1 MYKNKTQKQI
11 FLLFTC
17 DEQCST
23 NSQRL
28 IMATTSRTKLKLKIA
43 ELIELG
49 DFDYNNSEW
58 DRSTQAKYFRK
69 DFDQYT
75 RTDINS
81 LLKYGF
87 LDYCY
92 DGEEI

>member
-1 MYKNKTQKQI
+1 MYNNKTKKQI
-11 FLLFTC
+11 YLLFTC
-17 DEQCST
+17 DEWCTKST
-23 NSQRL
+23 QRL
-28 IMATTSRTKLKLKIA
+28 IMATTSVEKLKTKIA
-43 ELIELG
+43 QLITKG

-58 DRSTQAKYFRK
+58 DRNTQVKYFKK
-69 DFDQYT
+69 DFDTYT

-87 LDYCY
+87 IDYCY

>member
-1 MYKNKTQKQI
+1 MYQNRNKKQI

-23 NSQRL
+23 HSQRL
-28 IMATTSRTKLKLKIA
+28 IMATTSPTKLKTKIA

-49 DFDYNNSEW
+49 DFDYNCSEW
-58 DRSTQAKYFRK
+58 DRNTQAKYFKK
-69 DFDQYT
+69 DFETYT

>member
-1 MYKNKTQKQI
+1 MYKNTNKKQI
-11 FLLFTC
+11 FLLYTC

-23 NSQRL
+23 KSQRL
-28 IMATTSRTKLKLKIA
+28 IMATTSSTKLKNKIA
-43 ELIELG
+43 KLIEIG
-49 DFDYNNSEW
+49 DFDYNCSEW
-58 DRSTQAKYFRK
+58 DRDVQVKYFKK
-69 DFDQYT
+69 DFDTYT
-75 RTDINS
+75 RTDINN

>member
-11 FLLFTC
+11 YLLFTC
-17 DEQCST
+17 DEWCTKST
-23 NSQRL
+23 QNL
-28 IMATTSRTKLKLKIA
+28 IMATTSKTTLKLKIA

-49 DFDYNNSEW
+49 DFEYNNPEW
-58 DRSTQAKYFRK
+58 DRKRQSSSFKK
-69 DFDQYT
+69 DFDKGS

-87 LDYCY
+87 IDYCY
-92 DGEEI
+92 DGEQI